1 MIEMKREGPM
11 LVAFLCGIIV
21 LAGYFL
27 DQKAVTD
34 LAAQIVRWRIVI
46 AAFALA
52 LGGVNMLRLHGQRV
66 AQQKNNWPY
75 SLIFIVSFFLYFV
88 LGVTKSPTSSQYQY
102 IWQNLYQPASSTMY
116 SFTLFYMTSACW
128 RAFRIRNWQAAV
140 LLVVGVVVLL
150 GQVGLGSAISP
161 AIPKI
166 SDWIVANPSAAGIRA
181 ITIGGSLGMV
191 MMSIRVILGLE
202 RTYMPGGNG

>member
-1 MIEMKREGPM
+1 M